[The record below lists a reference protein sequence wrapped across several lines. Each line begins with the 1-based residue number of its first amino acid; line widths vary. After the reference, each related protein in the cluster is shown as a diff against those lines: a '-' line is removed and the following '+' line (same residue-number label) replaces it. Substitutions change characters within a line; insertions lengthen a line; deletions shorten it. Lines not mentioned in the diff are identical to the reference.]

1 VNIRYKGG
9 PLNRRQA
16 NSNAPS
22 HRDADGHPIALRIAQ
37 DLIQGHA
44 RLGSTAPVYFLGPDK
59 RTYVWLRDLVAGRRT
74 QRIKELIEHAEQ
86 HPEDAARVEA
96 QIRELEAAG

>member
-1 VNIRYKGG
+1 MSIRYKGG

-16 NSNAPS
+16 NSNAAS
-22 HRDADGHPIALRIAQ
+22 HRDAAGHPIPLRIAR
-37 DLIQGHA
+37 DLIHGHA
-44 RLGSTAPVYFLGPDK
+44 QLGSTAPVYFLAPDK
-59 RTYVWLRDLVAGRRT
+59 RTYVWLGDLIADRRT

-96 QIRELEAAG
+96 QIREFEAAG